1 MSFLEIRQ
9 VSHWFGGLQALK
21 DVSFQTEKEILGLI
35 GPNGA
40 GKTTLFNIIS
50 GFIVPSQG
58 EVIFLQKPIQRQ
70 RPYNIV
76 RFGIA
81 RTFQIV
87 KPFTTLTVEENILT
101 GLGMSYYPKF
111 KGLVSR
117 YRTPANLKSVSE
129 LIELT
134 GLQAYR
140 TAPASRLPIGI
151 QRRLEIAR
159 ALATKPKLLLLDEPA
174 AGLVAQE
181 ALELAHLI
189 QRLYE
194 HGIQII
200 LIEHNMRF
208 AMNLCQ
214 RIIVLAQGEIIAQ
227 GSPQAIQAN
236 DKVVNA
242 YLGQE

>member
-58 EVIFLQKPIQRQ
+58 EVIFLQKPIQHQ

-76 RFGIA
+76 RLGIA

-117 YRTPANLKSVSE
+117 YRSPANLKSVSE

-140 TAPASRLPIGI
+140 TAPASKLPIGI

-181 ALELAHLI
+181 ALELANLI

-227 GSPQAIQAN
+227 GLPQAIQAN

>member
-1 MSFLEIRQ
+1 MSFLEIHQ

-58 EVIFLQKPIQRQ
+58 EVIFLQKPIQHQ

-76 RFGIA
+76 RLGIA

-117 YRTPANLKSVSE
+117 YRSPANLKSVSE

-140 TAPASRLPIGI
+140 TAPASKLPIGI

-181 ALELAHLI
+181 ALELANLI

-200 LIEHNMRF
+200 FIEHNMRF

-227 GSPQAIQAN
+227 GLPQAIQAN

>member
-1 MSFLEIRQ
+1 MSFLEIHQ

-58 EVIFLQKPIQRQ
+58 EVIFLQKPIQHQ

-76 RFGIA
+76 RLGIA

-117 YRTPANLKSVSE
+117 YRSPANLKSVSE

-140 TAPASRLPIGI
+140 TAPASKLPIGI

-181 ALELAHLI
+181 ALELANLI

-227 GSPQAIQAN
+227 GLPQAIQAN